1 MVLFRRIHFRRTFLV
16 ISKGSMM
23 NIFKNKILKTS
34 TVFLALAFSASST
47 FAADFS
53 KGSKAKEFGLN
64 EAVKS
69 TFSAKVVDLLCEV
82 AGDCTDNCGNGTR
95 QLGLVRDAD
104 NRLISVLKNAQ
115 FQFNG
120 PAEDLLLYCNQTVD
134 VDGIM
139 IGDPVDHNTQFYM
152 VQFIKK
158 QGAAEWSKANKWT
171 QKWKERNP
179 EVAEGK
185 GPWFRRD
192 PRVVKQVEANGFF
205 GLGKEADIKYAKEN
219 Q

>member
-1 MVLFRRIHFRRTFLV
+1 
-16 ISKGSMM
+16 M
-23 NIFKNKILKTS
+23 NILKNKIFKISSVL
-34 TVFLALAFSASST
+34 LALTFSTSSV
-47 FAADFS
+47 FAEDFT
-53 KGSKAKEFGLN
+53 KGSQAKDFGLN
-64 EAVKS
+64 EAIQS

-82 AGDCTDNCGNGTR
+82 AGDCTDNCGNGNR

-120 PAEDLLLYCNQTVD
+120 PVEDLLLYCNKKVD

-139 IGDPVDHNTQFYM
+139 IGDPEEHNTQFYM
-152 VQFIKK
+152 VQFIKEE
-158 QGAAEWSKANKWT
+158 GAAEWNKANSWT
-171 QKWKERNP
+171 NKWKERNP

-192 PRVVKQVEANGFF
+192 PRVIKQIEANGYF
-205 GLGKEADIKYAKEN
+205 GLGREADIKYAKEN

>member
-1 MVLFRRIHFRRTFLV
+1 
-16 ISKGSMM
+16 M
-23 NIFKNKILKTS
+23 NIVKTLARTAS
-34 TVFLALAFSASST
+34 VSIALALTASI
-47 FAADFS
+47 AYAEDFS

-64 EAVKS
+64 EAVQS

-120 PAEDLLLYCNQTVD
+120 PAEDLLLYCNKKVD

-139 IGDPVDHNTQFYM
+139 IGDPEEHNTQFYM
-152 VQFIKK
+152 VQFIKEE
-158 QGAAEWSKANKWT
+158 GAADWNKANQWT
-171 QKWKERNP
+171 KKWKERNP

-192 PRVVKQVEANGFF
+192 PRVVKQIEAKGHF
-205 GLGKEADIKYAKEN
+205 GLGKEADIKFAKEN

>member
-1 MVLFRRIHFRRTFLV
+1 
-16 ISKGSMM
+16 M
-23 NIFKNKILKTS
+23 NLLYKTS
-34 TVFLALAFSASST
+34 SVVFALTFSASAT

-64 EAVKS
+64 EAVQS
-69 TFSAKVVDLLCEV
+69 TFSAKVVDLPCEV
-82 AGDCTDNCGNGTR
+82 AGDCTDNCGGGSR

-104 NRLISVLKNAQ
+104 NRLISVLKNGQ

-120 PAEDLLLYCNQTVD
+120 PAEDLLLYCNQKVD

-139 IGDPVDHNTQFYM
+139 IGDPEEHNTQFYM
-152 VQFIKK
+152 VQFIKAE
-158 QGAAEWSKANKWT
+158 GAAEWNKANKWT
-171 QKWKERNP
+171 KKWKERNP
-179 EVAEGK
+179 DVAEGK

-192 PRVVKQVEANGFF
+192 PRVVKQIEANGYF